1 MTEPLN
7 ALGAITMFIE
17 DRDRA
22 KAFYERALDA
32 SPVYEDDNSVVFKLE
47 NTVVNLL
54 VSREAHDL
62 IRPAPVAE
70 PGTGSRFQL
79 TVWVDDTDAAC
90 QELGRRGIEL
100 LNGPIDRPWGLRT
113 AAFADPDGHVWEV
126 AAEIPT

>member
-7 ALGAITMFIE
+7 AVGAVTMFIE

-47 NTVVNLL
+47 NMVINLL

-62 IRPAPVAE
+62 IRPAPVAD

-90 QELGRRGIEL
+90 RELGRRGIEL
-100 LNGPIDRPWGLRT
+100 LNGPMDRPWGLRT

-126 AAEIPT
+126 AAEIRA